1 MVCVDEEEGGETAA
15 QALASLRKATKEL
28 NELADFCEQ
37 NYRDEPATGLKLR
50 VTTSPVGCGLMKPSV
65 IVIYV

>member
-1 MVCVDEEEGGETAA
+1 MVCADDEEGGETAA

-37 NYRDEPATGLKLR
+37 NYRDEPATGLNLR
-50 VTTSPVGCGLMKPSV
+50 PTSHRMSMTGKVCKRFGE
-65 IVIYV
+65 

>member
-1 MVCVDEEEGGETAA
+1 MVCADDEEGGETAA

-37 NYRDEPATGLKLR
+37 NYRDEPATGTYEARTGVHVHL
-50 VTTSPVGCGLMKPSV
+50 
-65 IVIYV
+65 

>member
-1 MVCVDEEEGGETAA
+1 MVCVDDEEGGETAA

-37 NYRDEPATGLKLR
+37 NYRDETATGLNLGP
-50 VTTSPVGCGLMKPSV
+50 TSHRMSMTGKVCKRFGE
-65 IVIYV
+65 